1 MQKKQH
7 GKLYLFM
14 GVLLAMVAVLGIFFK
29 SVQPENEAHK
39 EEVRLAKKY
48 AHLKKEDAFYR
59 YSRDKTFYTV
69 FGTNA
74 DNQKIYAIVSKN
86 GKKINIYGQEDGIS
100 AETAKKAVRK
110 RQDVKK
116 ITNVGMG
123 MKGKTPVWEVT
134 YLNAYGNLC
143 YDIIAFKNGDIIKTI
158 QNI

>member
-1 MQKKQH
+1 MRN
-7 GKLYLFM
+7 LIRSFILLFTLIIGFM
-14 GVLLAMVAVLGIFFK
+14 AMAM
-29 SVQPENEAHK
+29 
-39 EEVRLAKKY
+39 R
-48 AHLKKEDAFYR
+48 
-59 YSRDKTFYTV
+59 
-69 FGTNA
+69 
-74 DNQKIYAIVSKN
+74 
-86 GKKINIYGQEDGIS
+86 KKINIYGQEDGIS

-110 RQDVKK
+110 RQEVKK

>member
-1 MQKKQH
+1 MHNQFLKYERHFPLKRE
-7 GKLYLFM
+7 Y
-14 GVLLAMVAVLGIFFK
+14 AVLGIFFK

-39 EEVRLAKKY
+39 EAVRLAKKY

>member
-39 EEVRLAKKY
+39 EAVRLAKKY

-100 AETAKKAVRK
+100 AETAKKQSENGRTSK
-110 RQDVKK
+110 RLRMSEWV
-116 ITNVGMG
+116 
-123 MKGKTPVWEVT
+123 
-134 YLNAYGNLC
+134 
-143 YDIIAFKNGDIIKTI
+143 
-158 QNI
+158 

>member
-14 GVLLAMVAVLGIFFK
+14 GVLLAIVAVLGIFFK

-39 EEVRLAKKY
+39 EAVRLAKKY

-69 FGTNA
+69 FGKNE
-74 DNQKIYAIVSKN
+74 DNQKIYAIGSKN
-86 GKKINIYGQEDGIS
+86 GKKINIYAQEDGIS
-100 AETAKKAVRK
+100 AETAKKTVRK
-110 RQDVKK
+110 RQEVKK
-116 ITNVGMG
+116 IMNVGMG

-134 YLNAYGNLC
+134 YLYDYGNLC
-143 YDIIAFKNGDIIKTI
+143 YEIIAFKNGDIIKTI

>member
-1 MQKKQH
+1 MQA
-7 GKLYLFM
+7 Y
-14 GVLLAMVAVLGIFFK
+14 A
-29 SVQPENEAHK
+29 
-39 EEVRLAKKY
+39 AK
-48 AHLKKEDAFYR
+48 
-59 YSRDKTFYTV
+59 TP
-69 FGTNA
+69 
-74 DNQKIYAIVSKN
+74 KN

>member
-39 EEVRLAKKY
+39 EAVRLAKKY
-48 AHLKKEDAFYR
+48 AHLKKEE
-59 YSRDKTFYTV
+59 TFYTV

-158 QNI
+158 QNV

>member
-1 MQKKQH
+1 MSFETEFNNWMGQEN
-7 GKLYLFM
+7 LESYLKEQ
-14 GVLLAMVAVLGIFFK
+14 L
-29 SVQPENEAHK
+29 ENMT
-39 EEVRLAKKY
+39 EVE
-48 AHLKKEDAFYR
+48 KEDAFYR

>member
-14 GVLLAMVAVLGIFFK
+14 GVLLAIVAVLGIFFK

-39 EEVRLAKKY
+39 EAVRLAKKY

-59 YSRDKTFYTV
+59 YSREKTFYTV
-69 FGTNA
+69 AGTNT
-74 DNQKIYAIVSKN
+74 DNQKIYAVVSKD
-86 GKKINIYGQEDGIS
+86 GKKINIYSQEDGIS

-123 MKGKTPVWEVT
+123 MRGKTPVWEVT

>member
-14 GVLLAMVAVLGIFFK
+14 GVLLAIVAVLGIFFK

-39 EEVRLAKKY
+39 EAVRLAKKY
-48 AHLKKEDAFYR
+48 AHLKKEDACYR

-69 FGTNA
+69 FGTNE

-86 GKKINIYGQEDGIS
+86 GKKINIYAQEDGIS

-110 RQDVKK
+110 RQEVKK
-116 ITNVGMG
+116 IMNVGMG

-134 YLNAYGNLC
+134 YLNDYGNLC

>member
-1 MQKKQH
+1 MKPTKKRCAWR
-7 GKLYLFM
+7 KNM
-14 GVLLAMVAVLGIFFK
+14 RI
-29 SVQPENEAHK
+29 S
-39 EEVRLAKKY
+39 
-48 AHLKKEDAFYR
+48 KEDAFYR